1 MEIKLHMNVA
11 FKGGLSMQKE
21 KITRTECQIDEI
33 KNFIL
38 NHGFKSISDFGRT
51 VGMER
56 QNLSQ
61 RIRGKCNPD
70 IRLLLKWA
78 TVLKCDITELIR
90 LFYPEEYMEYI
101 NNK

>member
-1 MEIKLHMNVA
+1 MNVA

-21 KITRTECQIDEI
+21 KITRTEEQINEI

-90 LFYPEEYMEYI
+90 LFYPEEYNIYI
-101 NNK
+101 GKSQ

>member
-1 MEIKLHMNVA
+1 
-11 FKGGLSMQKE
+11 MQKE
-21 KITRTECQIDEI
+21 KITRTEYQINNI

-38 NHGFKSISDFGRT
+38 NHGFSNMSDFAKS
-51 VGMER
+51 VDMER

-70 IRLLLKWA
+70 IKMLLKWA
-78 TVLKCDITELIR
+78 IVLQCDITELIR

-101 NNK
+101 NNR

>member
-1 MEIKLHMNVA
+1 
-11 FKGGLSMQKE
+11 MQKE
-21 KITRTECQIDEI
+21 KITRTEEQIDDI

-38 NHGFKSISDFGRT
+38 NHGFKSMSDFGKA

-70 IRLLLKWA
+70 IKMLLVWA
-78 TVLKCDITELIR
+78 SVLKCDITELIR
-90 LFYPEEYMEYI
+90 LFYLEEYMEYI

>member
-1 MEIKLHMNVA
+1 
-11 FKGGLSMQKE
+11 MQKE
-21 KITRTECQIDEI
+21 RITRTEEQIDEI

-38 NHGFKSISDFGRT
+38 NHGFKTMSDFGKAI
-51 VGMER
+51 GMER

-70 IRLLLKWA
+70 IKMLLKWA
-78 TVLKCDITELIR
+78 TVLKCDITELIK

>member
-1 MEIKLHMNVA
+1 
-11 FKGGLSMQKE
+11 MQKE
-21 KITRTECQIDEI
+21 KITRTEEQIDEI
-33 KNFIL
+33 KNFIF
-38 NHGFKSISDFGRT
+38 NHGFKSMSNFGKA

-70 IRLLLKWA
+70 IKMLLKWA
-78 TVLKCDITELIR
+78 TVLTCDITELIR
-90 LFYPEEYMEYI
+90 LFYPEEYGEYI

>member
-1 MEIKLHMNVA
+1 MR
-11 FKGGLSMQKE
+11 KE
-21 KITRTECQIDEI
+21 KITRTEDQINNI

-38 NHGFKSISDFGRT
+38 NHGFSNMSYFAKSVD
-51 VGMER
+51 MEI

-70 IRLLLKWA
+70 IKMLLKWA
-78 TVLKCDITELIR
+78 IVLQCDITELIR

-101 NNK
+101 NNR

>member
-1 MEIKLHMNVA
+1 
-11 FKGGLSMQKE
+11 MQNE
-21 KITRTECQIDEI
+21 KITRTEEQIDDI

-38 NHGFKSISDFGRT
+38 NHGFKSMSDFGKA

-70 IRLLLKWA
+70 IKMLLKWA
-78 TVLKCDITELIR
+78 TVLKSDITELLR
-90 LFYPEEYMEYI
+90 LFYPEEYGEYI